1 VFGRCAILLTLGL
14 VNVAFAQ
21 FTPALLQNDSYWGGG
36 KAEFDFY
43 DAQIMRDGQPRQC
56 EALMIFVREFVDP
69 VTLRRID
76 QAQRMEAMPTIR
88 MNQIFTVSRGMFVE
102 QQSLTANWRL
112 DGFSLA
118 HLSSVGTDS
127 TGNFSKRL
135 EEKRE
140 ANSASWFFIYDTYR
154 DGGGFDRIV
163 APANGFFYDEL
174 PLRVRTI
181 DFSKQKGEFEIQL
194 APSVINS
201 KKDTIVFKPAKLSF
215 NTSERKI
222 DISIQH
228 SAGKDIFVLD
238 GQFPFLL
245 REWTATDGSHLK
257 MKNSLKADYWN
268 YNKPGDRERALKN
281 PMLRHPD

>member
-1 VFGRCAILLTLGL
+1 MLLTLGV
-14 VNVAFAQ
+14 VNAAFAQ
-21 FTPALLQNDSYWGGG
+21 FTPALLQNASYWGDG

-43 DAQIMRDGQPRQC
+43 DAQIMRGGHPRQC

-69 VTLRRID
+69 ITLARVD
-76 QAQRMEAMPTIR
+76 HQEHADAMATIR
-88 MNQIFTVSRGMFVE
+88 MNQIFTMSRGMFVE

-112 DGFSLA
+112 NVFSLA

-154 DGGGFDRIV
+154 DGAGFDRIV
-163 APANGFFYDEL
+163 APPNGFFYDEL

-181 DFSKQKGEFEIQL
+181 DFSKQKEEFEIQL
-194 APSVINS
+194 APSMIGS
-201 KKDTIVFKPAKLSF
+201 RKDPIVFRTAKLSF
-215 NTSERKI
+215 KTSERKI
-222 DISIQH
+222 DISVQH
-228 SAGKDIFVLD
+228 SAGKDTFVLD

-245 REWTATDGSHLK
+245 REWSAADGSHLK